1 MKINQISPLKHK
13 YLQIVSDIAK
23 CPTTLY
29 YIGSLPEQRIPTI
42 AIVGTRKPTAYGRD
56 VTSQFA
62 AELGAAGIVIVS
74 GLALG
79 VDAIAHK
86 ACLDAG
92 GTTIAVLPSSLTK
105 IYPATNRDL
114 AIAILQKGGA
124 LLSEYSEEAINAF
137 KGNFLARNRIVAGI
151 SDAIL
156 ITEASARSGTLNT
169 AMHALEQG
177 KDVFVIPGNITSPQ
191 SAGCNLL
198 IRQGAIPVQ
207 TPVDIIERLAPELK
221 TKRLLVASTPEEA
234 AILDALNEGTLS
246 ADEIVA
252 VTKLDMSTINTA
264 LTMLEIA
271 GSIVAVGNN
280 TWRRC

>member
-13 YLQIVSDIAK
+13 YLQIVGDIAK
-23 CPTTLY
+23 CPNILY
-29 YIGSLPEQRIPTI
+29 YIGELPAERIPTI
-42 AIVGTRKPTAYGRD
+42 AIVGTRKPTAYGRE
-56 VTSQFA
+56 VTTQFA
-62 AELGAAGIVIVS
+62 YELGAAGVVVVS

-86 ACLDAG
+86 SCLDAG
-92 GTTIAVLPSSLTK
+92 GTTIAVMPSSLTK

-114 AIAILQKGGA
+114 AISILQKGGA
-124 LLSEYSEEAINAF
+124 LLSEYNEEATNAF
-137 KGNFLARNRIVAGI
+137 KGNFLARNRIVSGI

-207 TPVDIIERLAPELK
+207 TPTDILERLAPQKISE
-221 TKRLLVASTPEEA
+221 RLLLGSNADEA
-234 AILDALNEGTLS
+234 AILELLKQGSMS
-246 ADEIVA
+246 ADAIARNTGLGIQA
-252 VTKLDMSTINTA
+252 VNTS

-271 GSIVAVGNN
+271 GSIIALGNN
-280 TWRRC
+280 MWRRG

>member
-207 TPVDIIERLAPELK
+207 TPVDIIERLAP
-221 TKRLLVASTPEEA
+221 
-234 AILDALNEGTLS
+234 
-246 ADEIVA
+246 
-252 VTKLDMSTINTA
+252 
-264 LTMLEIA
+264 
-271 GSIVAVGNN
+271 
-280 TWRRC
+280 